1 MVELHDEDKEDLR
14 VLLGRAR
21 AGVSEDDR
29 IAAQIFEYL
38 MELDRQ
44 RRQELTGR
52 VSRRPAGLALRSR

>member
-1 MVELHDEDKEDLR
+1 
-14 VLLGRAR
+14 
-21 AGVSEDDR
+21 
-29 IAAQIFEYL
+29 